1 MKLFSFNILK
11 KQPLDML
18 GKRHDEQPKVK
29 LGRTIEST
37 VFEVVQ
43 GIILLVSW
51 VLIWLMLRH
60 AGDTIPTHIN
70 FSGQPDAWGSTC
82 EAYVFAA
89 VFSVASIALMWCAYW
104 PHIINMPVAIRTSR
118 QVLLKSR
125 AARVCALI
133 FSFLPLAFI
142 DGMIHTR
149 FLPLMLIV
157 GLSMVVIIV
166 FSVLIHRSA

>member
-1 MKLFSFNILK
+1 MNLFNFNILK
-11 KQPLDML
+11 KQPANML
-18 GKRHDEQPKVK
+18 GKRRDEEPKVK
-29 LGRTIEST
+29 LGRTVEST
-37 VFEVVQ
+37 AFEVVQ
-43 GIILLVSW
+43 VLILLVSW
-51 VLIWLMLRH
+51 VLIWLMMRH

-70 FSGQPDAWGSTC
+70 ISGQPDAWGSTS

-89 VFSVASIALMWCAYW
+89 VMSVASIALMWCAYW
-104 PHIINMPVAIRTSR
+104 PNIINMPVPIRTFR

-125 AARVCALI
+125 AARVCALL
-133 FSFLPLAFI
+133 FSFLPIALV

-149 FLPLMLIV
+149 LLPVMLIA